1 MAWFSFHF
9 SDFAF
14 SFLSILFEGVP
25 FLLLGALISGLVE
38 VFLPPQMLTRLLPKN
53 PTAAVLLSGLLGGV
67 FPMCECGAVVVIRR
81 FLAKGLPVSC
91 AVTYMLAA
99 PIVSPLVA
107 LSTFAAFRAQNPWV
121 MTSLRLVLGYAI
133 AVGAGLIV
141 RRFPL
146 ASVLQPGVIDAL
158 PESTTAS
165 PSRQGVDSVDAVELA
180 GGAAARR
187 TGLRVSASPGT
198 SEPVSGLVRVIRAT
212 ASDFLDVAL
221 FFVIGAAV
229 AAVVNTAVDQ
239 GVIQP
244 LAKNSLAA
252 ILIMMGLAG
261 AMALCSSTDAFIA
274 ATFTAFP
281 FTAKLAFL
289 VFGPVFDV
297 KLFFLYALVFRR
309 KFILLLAVG
318 LFLAVALVCLRLSGL
333 AL

>member
-1 MAWFSFHF
+1 MS
-9 SDFAF
+9 
-14 SFLSILFEGVP
+14 V
-25 FLLLGALISGLVE
+25 
-38 VFLPPQMLTRLLPKN
+38 
-53 PTAAVLLSGLLGGV
+53 
-67 FPMCECGAVVVIRR
+67 
-81 FLAKGLPVSC
+81 
-91 AVTYMLAA
+91 
-99 PIVSPLVA
+99 VA
-107 LSTFAAFRAQNPWV
+107 LNTFAAFRAQNPWV